1 MKKINRILNL
11 NLWLSLSLWAL
22 FWLHAVQAIGQKTSY
37 LEFGGG
43 FTYHVIKDDAMS
55 PVRYKG
61 LLPTLSFGILKEKQ
75 GKRLTEL
82 RLPIQY
88 ALITSGDFKKYPTM
102 KANMFRF
109 DIDYVYL
116 RKTTL
121 IKDTLKGTFF
131 LGASLHTFLDVR
143 HLPQLDNSAI
153 VYDNFTSLAISAA
166 YKRSFKVIRKLL
178 THYHRISL
186 PVLSYGNR
194 PNYLNM
200 YDVTDPEDDLFKYAQ
215 RNARMCSF
223 GSFGRIMLRNSLL
236 YPIRGNNQL
245 GISYEWQYY
254 TASFTEQVKGA
265 SHALL
270 FSLLVTI

>member
-1 MKKINRILNL
+1 MKKINTILAR
-11 NLWLSLSLWAL
+11 SLWFRFSL
-22 FWLHAVQAIGQKTSY
+22 WVLLCLHAVQARSQKTTY
-37 LEFGGG
+37 LALGGG
-43 FTYHVIKDDAMS
+43 FTYHQIKDNAMS

-61 LLPTLSFGILKEKQ
+61 WLPTLSFSMLKEKQ
-75 GKRLTEL
+75 GRWLTEL

-88 ALITSGDFKKYPTM
+88 ALITSGDFKEYPTM
-102 KANMFRF
+102 KANMFRL

-116 RKTTL
+116 RNTNL
-121 IKDTLKGTFF
+121 IKDTGKGTFF

-143 HLPQLDNSAI
+143 YLPQLDNSAI

-166 YKRSFKVIRKLL
+166 YKRSFQLKRKRL
-178 THYHRISL
+178 THYHRVSL
-186 PVLSYGNR
+186 PLLSYGTR
-194 PNYLNM
+194 PGYLNV
-200 YDVTDPEDDLFKYAQ
+200 YDVTNPEDDLFTYAQ

-254 TASFTEQVKGA
+254 AASFTEQVKGA